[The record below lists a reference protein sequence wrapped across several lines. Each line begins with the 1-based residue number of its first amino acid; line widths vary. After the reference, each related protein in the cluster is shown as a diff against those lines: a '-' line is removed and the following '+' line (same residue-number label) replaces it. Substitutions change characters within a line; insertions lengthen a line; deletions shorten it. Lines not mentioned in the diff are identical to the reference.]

1 MTVNRFIRNL
11 LNLKQ
16 MAVTHF
22 ELDDRRR
29 VLNLWVKPYKNGC
42 RCPECNRRCR
52 IVNEIGTY
60 RIWRDLP
67 IYGCSVLL
75 WYCPKE
81 ILCRFHGRL
90 QENIPW
96 ADAYGRVT

>member
-11 LNLKQ
+11 LNLKEL
-16 MAVTHF
+16 AVTHF
-22 ELDDRRR
+22 ELDVRHRI
-29 VLNLWVKPYKNGC
+29 LNLWVKPYKNGC

-81 ILCRFHGRL
+81 ILCRLHGWA
-90 QENIPW
+90 QENIP
-96 ADAYGRVT
+96 